1 MIFEVITYISRVFLI
16 YIITMEYNNIG
27 ICFVIDL
34 SYIILSKINIISIY
48 IYLHGIM
55 DKRYT

>member
-1 MIFEVITYISRVFLI
+1 MIFEVNTYISRVFLI

-27 ICFVIDL
+27 ICFVINL

>member
-34 SYIILSKINIISIY
+34 SYIILSKINIKSIY